1 MNIVIVDDIAL
12 LFLGILTGYVAVPVL
27 VGLPD
32 VRSSLLVVCGG
43 GTEMGDVAAVLSFAG
58 KTVFRPFARN
68 IPPPTRLVLALSLA
82 SFASAKE
89 AGGLGV
95 TVDKGETGLR
105 FVEGPRVLVVM
116 GVMSSSFIPGFDN
129 AAGIVD
135 SCVVSVVGLVSAS
148 AA

>member
-1 MNIVIVDDIAL
+1 M
-12 LFLGILTGYVAVPVL
+12 LTGYVAVPVL
-27 VGLPD
+27 VGPSGGW
-32 VRSSLLVVCGG
+32 SSLLIVCGG
-43 GTEMGDVAAVLSFAG
+43 GTETGDVAGVLSFAG

-68 IPPPTRLVLALSLA
+68 IPPPTRLVLALPLA

-95 TVDKGETGLR
+95 TADDGETVLR
-105 FVEGPRVLVVM
+105 FVESLRVLLVM
-116 GVMSSSFIPGFDN
+116 GVMSSSFISGFDS

-148 AA
+148 AAWPFVV